1 MNTKRKAI
9 CLAVILFLI
18 VIISSI
24 AAVCHIASSFN
35 EKNFVSSHGEKSFNV
50 KIIGAVK
57 NEGNYIV
64 KKDTL
69 LYDCIRMAGGIKDNA
84 DLSGIDPLKAVDSD
98 CDIFIPK
105 IRKGDIKVNRVIE
118 FSSDGA
124 YMKCNINSADIIFL
138 TSLSGIGNKTA
149 SNIVKYREE
158 KGFFKTKEELL
169 NVKGIGIKTY
179 NKIKDFITVEGS
191 INK

>member
-18 VIISSI
+18 AIIGSI
-24 AAVCHIASSFN
+24 SVLCHIASSFN
-35 EKNFVSSHGEKSFNV
+35 EKSFPSSREEETYIV
-50 KIIGAVK
+50 KISGAVK
-57 NEGNYIV
+57 NEGSYIV

-69 LYDCIRMAGGIKDNA
+69 LYDCIRMAGGAKKNA
-84 DLSGIDPLKAVDSD
+84 DLSGIDLLKLVNSD
-98 CDIFIPK
+98 CKVYIPK
-105 IRKGDIKVNRVIE
+105 IRKGDIKVETIVE

-124 YMKCNINSADIIFL
+124 YMRCNINGADKNFL
-138 TSLSGIGNKTA
+138 TSLSGIGNQTA
-149 SNIVKYREE
+149 SNIVSYREE

-179 NKIKDFITVEGS
+179 NKIKDYITVGGEH
-191 INK
+191 K